1 MIIDSDYDHY
11 LADITDS
18 IEKQARKFGAK
29 EPYITVKINGDGD
42 REEVRDKLRS
52 IKSAIIRP
60 PIFAASSSVPEVK
73 VGVNNATE
81 FIKEYIRES
90 PEIMKI
96 TLDFFRE
103 FRDDPEEAMNFLQKR
118 VQEFD
123 GDVS

>member
-1 MIIDSDYDHY
+1 M
-11 LADITDS
+11 
-18 IEKQARKFGAK
+18 
-29 EPYITVKINGDGD
+29 
-42 REEVRDKLRS
+42 
-52 IKSAIIRP
+52 
-60 PIFAASSSVPEVK
+60 K

-81 FIKEYIRES
+81 FIKEYFRES